1 MSSVIR
7 GDNRPKKTKTK
18 TKNNRN
24 TAFKTLPMKSKIW
37 LCSKPYYNVYPRAR
51 FKSRLSSMVR
61 VNVILNRTVVVNSDW
76 RFDNRR
82 GSHLQRQV
90 TEVNNQSIIPAND
103 VIHLTLNRKINY
115 QTGCWNVSHWQ
126 QQHSYLGLR
135 SPGRLNSTKTDVGI
149 IYQLFKKE
157 THLIIKLSYLYFKEK
172 TCQVKKKSF
181 TSLI

>member
-7 GDNRPKKTKTK
+7 GVNRPKNTKTK
-18 TKNNRN
+18 TKNNRY

-103 VIHLTLNRKINY
+103 VIQDKLPDRLLKRQSLATTTLLFRTTFTRTIKLDKNW
-115 QTGCWNVSHWQ
+115 CWNN
-126 QQHSYLGLR
+126 L
-135 SPGRLNSTKTDVGI
+135 ST
-149 IYQLFKKE
+149 F
-157 THLIIKLSYLYFKEK
+157 
-172 TCQVKKKSF
+172 
-181 TSLI
+181 

>member
-18 TKNNRN
+18 TKNNRY
-24 TAFKTLPMKSKIW
+24 TSFKTLPMKSKIW
-37 LCSKPYYNVYPRAR
+37 LCSKPYHNVYPRAR

-61 VNVILNRTVVVNSDW
+61 VNVIMDRTVVVNSDW
-76 RFDNRR
+76 RFDNWR

-103 VIHLTLNRKINY
+103 VIQLTLTLKINY
-115 QTGCWNVSHWQ
+115 QTGCRNVSHWQ
-126 QQHSYLGLR
+126 QQHSCLGLR

-157 THLIIKLSYLYFKEK
+157 INLIDKVK
-172 TCQVKKKSF
+172 TLF
-181 TSLI
+181 F